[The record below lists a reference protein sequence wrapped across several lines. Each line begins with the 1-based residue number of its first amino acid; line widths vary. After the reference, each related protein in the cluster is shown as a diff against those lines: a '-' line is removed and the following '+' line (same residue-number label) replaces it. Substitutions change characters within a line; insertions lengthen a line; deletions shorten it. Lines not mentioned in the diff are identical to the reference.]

1 MTFSCVPPGSGQR
14 MGINRDRDALFDSLD
29 NCPGV
34 PNDDQLDADGNLL
47 GDACDATPLPEPDA
61 SLLLLCGA
69 LALLGCSAL
78 ERRSV

>member
-34 PNDDQLDADGNLL
+34 PNGDLL